1 MRGHPGR
8 LVRPSAEQEL
18 GELVLWVKL
27 GGGGYGAAVQIM
39 FMSHVCPHSVNPFG
53 PETFHPEALNP

>member
-1 MRGHPGR
+1 MGILGGLSDLAPNKN
-8 LVRPSAEQEL
+8 LVNWCCGLS
-18 GELVLWVKL
+18 W